1 MEAEK
6 NERVSGTLALFS
18 SPVFVVLLGQPA
30 LRSER
35 PAAG

>member
-6 NERVSGTLALFS
+6 NEQVSGTLALFS
-18 SPVFVVLLGQPA
+18 SPVFVVLGQPA

-35 PAAG
+35 SSAAG